1 MLRSVVTYPDSRLAK
16 IAEPIAEINQEVRDL
31 ARDLQDTLTY
41 IGGVGMAAP
50 QIGAGKRLVVV
61 DISQALNNPDA
72 PQEFRV
78 IINPEIDV
86 LDAALNDENE
96 GCLSVPDYRAVVSRP
111 RHVRLRGLDLDGKPV
126 MYDGTGYF
134 GACLQHETDHLDGKL
149 FIDRIS
155 YLKRSIFEKK
165 MKKKK

>member
-1 MLRSVVTYPDSRLAK
+1 MLRPVVSYPDPRLARVS
-16 IAEPIAEINQEVRDL
+16 EPVTDITQEVRDL
-31 ARDLQDTLTY
+31 ARDVQDTLTY

-50 QIGAGKRLVVV
+50 QIGINTRLVVI

-72 PQEFRV
+72 PQEFHAV
-78 IINPEIDV
+78 INPEIEV
-86 LDAALNDENE
+86 LDPTLNEENE

-111 RHVRLRGLDLDGKPV
+111 RHVRMRGLDLDGKPV
-126 MYDGTGYF
+126 QYEGMGYF

-155 YLKRSIFEKK
+155 YLKRSMFEKK